1 MWVFVLI
8 ANNVSKSSVQI
19 SLFEIAYEFLVAEFF
34 FAPNMPTFK
43 KRFVWFYLSY
53 LFNLLAGSEL

>member
-1 MWVFVLI
+1 MWVLVLI

-34 FAPNMPTFK
+34 LPQICQPLRK
-43 KRFVWFYLSY
+43 G
-53 LFNLLAGSEL
+53 LFGFI